1 MQSACFIQRFICDER
16 GTTAIEYALISALLV
31 VAIVSSI
38 TAIGA
43 KAKLLYGT
51 VSTATA
57 AVVSAASAATAANV
71 VTTGNGNNGNWNG
84 NGNNGNGN
92 NGNGNGNGNNG
103 KFP

>member
-1 MQSACFIQRFICDER
+1 MQSACFIQRFLCDDR

-57 AVVSAASAATAANV
+57 AVVSAATAANI
-71 VTTGNGNNGNWNG
+71 VTTGNGNNGNG

-92 NGNGNGNGNNG
+92 NGNGNGNGNGNNG